1 MKHLRA
7 LLALAVTV
15 SLLAVLWSRLDTR
28 ALGEALSEARPGWL
42 ALAVALGPLQV
53 VLGAERWRLASERVG
68 APVERF
74 EAWREYALS
83 TFVNQVLPSGVAG
96 DAARMARQRHH
107 GWKPALLAGLVD
119 RGVGQA
125 LLVAVTA
132 LGLVFWS
139 ERPAGSLVAALV
151 LLGLFACALALAPVR
166 QALAGA
172 WLKNAG
178 LSGAL
183 VVTFL
188 GGFAF
193 CGLALGRTP
202 ELWLP
207 VAIPLVLLAMA
218 IPLSLGGWGLREAS
232 AAALLPGFGFTAEE
246 AVALAGCYGV
256 TVLVGS
262 LPGACVPLWSGRA

>member
-1 MKHLRA
+1 V
-7 LLALAVTV
+7 LALAVTLG
-15 SLLAVLWSRLDTR
+15 LLGVLWGRLDTQ
-28 ALGEALSEARPGWL
+28 ALAETLSHAQLGWL
-42 ALAVALGPLQV
+42 ALAAALGPLQV
-53 VLGAERWRLASERVG
+53 ILGAERWCLASERVG
-68 APVERF
+68 APIERF

-132 LGLVFWS
+132 LGLAFWPA
-139 ERPAGSLVAALV
+139 RPAGSLVAALV
-151 LLGLFACALALAPVR
+151 LLGVFVAALAFAPVR

-172 WLKNAG
+172 WLQNAL

-183 VVTFL
+183 IVTFL
-188 GGFAF
+188 GGFAL
-193 CGLALGRTP
+193 CSLALGRGP
-202 ELWLP
+202 GLWLL

-232 AAALLPGFGFTAEE
+232 AAALLPAFGFTPEE

-256 TVLVGS
+256 TVLVGA
-262 LPGACVPLWSGRA
+262 LPGACVPLWGRRA

>member
-1 MKHLRA
+1 VKRLRA
-7 LLALAVTV
+7 VLALAVTLG
-15 SLLAVLWSRLDTR
+15 LLGVLWGRLDTQ
-28 ALGEALSEARPGWL
+28 ALAETLSHAQLGWL
-42 ALAVALGPLQV
+42 ALAAALGPLQV
-53 VLGAERWRLASERVG
+53 ILGAERWCLASERVG
-68 APVERF
+68 APIERF

-132 LGLVFWS
+132 LGLAFWPA
-139 ERPAGSLVAALV
+139 RPAGSLVAALV
-151 LLGLFACALALAPVR
+151 LLGVFVAALAFAPVR

-172 WLKNAG
+172 WLQNAL

-183 VVTFL
+183 IVTFL
-188 GGFAF
+188 GGFAL
-193 CGLALGRTP
+193 CSLALGRGP
-202 ELWLP
+202 GLWLL

-232 AAALLPGFGFTAEE
+232 AAALLPAFGFTPEE

-256 TVLVGS
+256 TVLVGA
-262 LPGACVPLWSGRA
+262 LPGACVPLWGRRA